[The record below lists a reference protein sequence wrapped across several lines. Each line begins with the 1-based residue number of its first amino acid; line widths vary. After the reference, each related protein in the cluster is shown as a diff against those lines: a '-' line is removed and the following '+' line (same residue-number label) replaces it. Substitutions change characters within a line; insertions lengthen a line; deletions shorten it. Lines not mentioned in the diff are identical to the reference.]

1 MASDL
6 KQSSAHLQ
14 FADAGSLIVVDG
26 SLASLDQLLQALEG
40 QGQVLVLDP
49 STDPIG
55 QILQAAAAQGP
66 LDAIHLLSHGSSGSI
81 RIAGQSYGPQDLASL
96 GSALAPGGDLLLYG
110 CDVAASQSGLDFVQ
124 ELARLTRVD
133 VAASSDRTGAS
144 GNWTLELSVGTIEA
158 QPLAAP
164 EWQGDLA
171 ISITGTKVNEGSPFA
186 PFTVTGLSAGQI
198 AILGVSDKTTAG
210 MVNAGIKVS
219 LDNGATWVDYAGSIT
234 LPSNFTST
242 SKLLVAVS
250 DSPETNGSITIEGIE
265 RYQLVLNLLP
275 TSTSFQVETPNFL
288 LAGESERYTTT
299 QLAGSKSVFGFGG
312 SWAEMDSFTRT
323 LVLGSQTIGKI
334 TFPRPTD
341 YNIYGGANGSKFV
354 TASDEAPVTISLSVP
369 QNYFGF
375 WWSAGDDENILE
387 FYKGDQLIETF
398 KAELM
403 NEKFP
408 EAQFGNPYAKDED
421 GLKSST
427 LLPQDQQA
435 NQGEKYAFL
444 NFFMKAGQTFDKV
457 VMRGSNFEFDN
468 LTFLKTASTGT
479 VGEGTII
486 DDGSG
491 VYLKLD
497 ASGNPIV
504 DANGSFVNDPTAFVD
519 NDYDNTPSLNDCA
532 YVAPINLLANDV
544 ASTSSATLDPA
555 SIKLY
560 SSLTSSGTGEGGSS
574 LTTAMGEFKLTP
586 SGLLF
591 FNPNASFNG
600 ATDKIS
606 IYYTVKDS
614 AGSESV
620 RTAIS
625 LDAAAVTAPMASNG
639 GAVIPWRQTDANASE
654 LFNYDADGNK
664 VTATRTATGTGV
676 ATATSLTV
684 NLQTNSDNDVGG
696 DKVMAPVQAKLKIDT
711 TPVTTSSGNNL
722 AMGLQIPDSLNY
734 GDFVDLAGVTNSVTA
749 ADLRSNPYDD
759 GKSTIKTWVGN
770 LGADASQTD
779 PTKDYYTSQQVD
791 IQQHWTDFDPMV
803 NSWVKFQTGSLTPLL
818 NKATATAWQIG
829 TITLSFQNPNGGGL
843 GVDNPLIHLAN
854 LGGGDFGNSA
864 GTRFGN
870 VGAQLQLASAI
881 DSSGNAITGTTL
893 SKLSGDAN
901 MTVTGNTIG
910 HPKGATSNGT
920 VKINGTGVASITFN
934 VLMKGYSET
943 DGKTVDDTTYPGN
956 FNGYNNP
963 DLFYLS
969 TSAFIGPDSL
979 GPTTTGAGADALKA
993 TKVCGVNNVVVNEG
1007 SPYAIFEVGGFEGS
1021 LINGLSLSSGTGS
1034 YGVDTGTALEY
1045 YDPSA
1050 NNGQGQWIPYAGGAI
1065 TIPENGD
1072 GSEYMPTKLLV
1083 RVAITNDAPADN
1095 GEQLTLSV
1103 TYPSKTDTGTLT
1115 IKDDGTGSV
1124 FSADNTSGSPEPVDT
1139 RFPHTALNDD
1149 VPDSTPLTINNL
1161 VVNEG
1166 SPYAIFTV
1174 TGKEGQTLSLGSLTS
1189 GTGSSGVD
1197 TGVAGDTSTTPLEY
1211 WNGKDWVTNNPGQ
1224 AIRLG
1229 LGSDNL
1235 LDPATSASLL
1245 VRVAVKPDLLNEI
1258 SEQLSLTATNTGGV
1272 ASTGTLDIVDRSNGS
1287 LFGPSN
1293 TTGTPDPVG
1302 SPGVP
1307 EWLDD
1312 DTPDSRPVAIN
1323 SVTVNEA
1330 SPFAVFT
1337 VTAAAGQRVVLGQ
1350 PSSGSAAVGT
1360 DTGTGLEYY
1369 NPATSQWTAYIPGS
1383 QVETPTSG
1391 SFLVRVTLVQDA
1403 PFEAPETF
1411 TITASNVNGDAAT
1424 GTGTIVDDGSGT
1436 LFATRADKPG
1446 TTAINEAVTGV
1457 NPDGTPVLDTS
1468 TVKDDDRPI
1477 AVNNVAVNEASPYI
1491 VFTVSGG
1498 AGQAVKLS
1506 TANITATL
1514 GSDTSPAMQVYNG
1527 SAWVDY
1533 IRGSEVP
1540 IGANGQLLV
1549 RLAVTPDAQSEGTE
1563 KFNLIATTLSNK
1575 TAKGVGSI
1583 SDDGTGSLFAATN
1596 TTGTPDPLGSPALPN
1611 TLTALDQDGAPP
1623 QTCWDLG
1630 TTEVTQG
1637 LNLAFNEYVDPS
1649 SIDLDPAAAG
1659 QQFSRDIFDST
1670 NVKLGSYVAR
1680 ADGTITFEAAPAFRG
1695 TGVGPIDITLSV
1707 KAYKLDSN
1715 NQILLDESGDPV
1727 PDDTVALRIEQHK
1740 VGLGASSNSYVPT
1753 GATYTGPGYVL
1764 HGGYQQGTAWAKE
1777 AMYLTRAM
1785 IDSWIDP
1792 SDQTDPKF
1800 GINRNVLLE
1809 APAPIKF
1816 YDPVSGVDRSAA
1828 TLQKIKD
1835 AFLPAYQA
1843 IEPSLD
1849 SVAWVEGS
1857 YNGKPFWDLIWYDS
1871 KNPLKPLTN
1880 WTSTT
1885 DAAASV
1891 GRGFWLVSQ
1900 PESTLSEPK
1909 TSGAWSRGDFWGNS
1923 LSTLTN
1929 VSVLRDVHTFGVA
1942 LTEVCG
1948 VNNVTVNEGS
1958 PYAIFEVGGFEGG
1971 TISALTLASG
1981 TGTLGVDTGSGLE
1994 YFDGRDWVAYSGQ
2007 PVTIPSD
2014 GDNDPYEPTK
2024 LLVRVAISNDDP
2036 LETVNGVGET
2046 LTLKANY
2053 GFGAE
2058 KTGTLTILDNGSG
2071 PVFGEANTTGT
2082 PDNPATSSDPSVPD
2096 FLDDDFRPTAPETC
2110 WSVTSVNIADKIKLG
2125 NFEAIDFS
2133 SVDLDIFTDGR
2144 QTSLTVQL
2152 NGADVGTYSVNS
2164 QGQVVF
2170 SGTSAFRGQAPE
2182 VFYSVDV
2189 VNKNTGGFIR
2199 KELAG
2204 FQVGADDV
2212 KTLYETKQINAVLFD
2227 YNFFS
2232 PGKDSY
2238 LVGAADNKGKQYPST
2253 IGKTFKV
2260 WDHSSG
2266 STITAEL
2273 ASEIAA
2279 LYLPIAQS
2287 VYPSVD
2293 KLVVATEEIMSGNYT
2308 VLMYG
2313 YNSTNLL
2320 DSKINVAN
2328 APEFDLW
2335 WWDSDVPPGMGDI
2348 TNSSYVRE
2356 NFNIPSVYAANV
2368 PIQGLPVTEVCGVSS
2383 VVVNEGS
2390 PWAIFQV
2397 GGFETGTISSLAFT
2411 GATGTVGVDTG
2422 AQVQYYDPN
2431 FDNGVNQPKGKW
2443 IDYNGGPI
2451 TVPDDGDRTYIEP
2464 TKLLVRVAINQDA
2477 PYEVKE
2483 ELKLTATYAFGP
2495 VKTGTLTILDDGT
2508 GSVFGTANTSG
2519 TPDGIG
2525 TSTDPSLP
2533 TRLDDDRPLA
2543 VSNDWVYE
2551 SAGFASFTVSGAPG
2565 QPVTLGLAAGTATD
2579 GSDYTNAMQVW
2590 NGSAWVAY
2598 APGAV
2603 LGSDGVLKVRV
2614 AVNTDASTETPET
2627 FILSASNT
2635 SGLVAVGTATI
2646 LDGTNPV
2653 PYGPSTDN
2661 VSQCWLPVTI
2671 NVLANDVDANG
2682 QLVASS
2688 VLLSDTPNGVGSTQL
2703 NTAYGIYVVN
2713 ADGTVTFTPVA
2724 KLPNGDFFNG
2734 VTSAIY
2740 YTVMNSA
2747 GVRSESSA
2755 IHIGDGIL
2763 SDPVPVQGGT
2773 KSNLV
2778 QNGMWSI
2785 ADVTTENRIPAA
2797 AGGTNLIINGDFSET
2812 GGKVSGLNS
2821 KSFAKV
2827 YSLISGTS
2835 SSKSYA
2841 YAALP
2846 GWSAKGGGLDTYAAW
2861 GNTSGVGSINPAWAG
2876 ALEPTG
2882 ANTNQVYFGNNNM
2895 WYYTGLAPA
2904 FNADG
2909 VGLADSANPVKFASL
2924 LPTYGNNATPVTIS
2938 QTVTGLTNGERYRL
2952 QFWVTS
2958 ESGYLGG
2965 KYPAPS
2971 VAAVDIGGYERTF
2984 FEVSTNQL
2992 NSSKLGTRYTIDFIA
3007 KSASTDISFMS
3018 WGHVAIAAAPK
3029 TYNVGAT
3036 ELILDDVILTLMPPQ
3051 NQVSQF
3057 GTDGVPI
3064 MVKTCGIND
3073 VIVNEASPWAV
3084 FTVNGAE
3091 GQKLKLD
3098 LLDGTGVEAV
3108 DTNALQYLD
3117 PADNTWKPYTP
3128 GLELTLPDDND
3139 GTTEKAQI
3147 LVRVGIVNDAP
3158 FEQSEQLKLQASF
3171 DNGLVET
3178 GTLTILD
3185 NGTGNVFLDG
3195 NKTATPSAA
3204 TDTGYPS
3211 ALNDD
3216 RGSGPQVNSIV
3227 VNEASPYAIFTLKGV
3242 AGAGVNLVLG
3252 TGGTSTTAEL
3262 SGPEADIGQTLEFW
3276 NASTNSWVAYNAAAP
3291 NATFGS
3297 NGQLLVRVAVVND
3310 EPLEVSEDFTLTAT
3324 YNNKGTTTGITVG
3337 AASTGQGVIKDDG
3350 TGTIFAAAPADPLS
3364 GAAPVPG
3371 VDAFGNPQ
3379 IDTATPPDFD
3389 GITVNNLVVNEGSR
3403 YAVFTV
3409 GSPIAGAKLTLALGD
3424 GQATVTAADY
3434 TPSLEV
3440 WNPTGNSGAGA
3451 WVPYTAGDVLA
3462 VASPETPFLVRVA
3475 LGNQLAYEGAEP
3487 FKLTAALSE
3496 PINGYPAGAA
3506 KTGTATI
3513 LDDGRGTIF
3522 TGAVTPATGTSP
3534 ATPIA
3539 PAITTTPVADPAI
3552 QTIADD
3558 DRPLSVNDVTVNEGS
3573 PFAVFSVGAVESQYV
3588 KLELGATT
3596 NASGNATLGTDND
3609 TALEYWDGDSWE
3621 PYTPG
3626 SFIKVPADGDATS
3639 DEPAKLLVRV
3649 PISQD
3654 QSFENAETFTL
3665 KATNTGGSTATG
3677 LGTIKDDGTGDYFA
3691 ARADDPSTPANEAVS
3706 GVGTDGLPVANT
3718 TALKDDDRPLTVNN
3732 VTVNEASPTIVFTVT
3747 GKEGQLFTLGTAS
3760 GTAVLGQDTGT
3771 QLQVLT
3777 EICGLQPLT
3786 LNVLANDVA
3795 ATGKTLDPA
3804 SVRLFSAASGGT
3816 GSTSLTINGQGSYA
3830 VNTDGTITFTPA
3842 AGLLEGT
3849 PLTKV
3854 FYSVRDSGG
3863 LESIRSTI
3871 DLNAGATSTDAL
3883 TPPRGTSGRYVRVE
3897 QSGQYLAL
3905 AEVQVFSGTTNLAQ
3919 GKTATQSSTGFGGVA
3934 SRAVDGNTS
3943 GNFNNNTVTHTA
3955 TTGNEWWEVDL
3966 GSLQAIDQI
3975 AVWNRDSTMGRLT
3988 GSTVK
3993 ILDDQRQVVG
4003 SFVLTGAASQT
4014 QAFAA
4019 PPLAGADGQP
4029 LDEKCSY
4036 QWVDYTPGTYLT
4048 LPVDDDTT
4056 SGETASMLVRLAVKQ
4071 DPNFEVS
4078 ESFTLKATNT
4088 GGTAATG
4095 IGTILDDGT
4104 GPIFASPTDDPNTPA
4119 NEAANPDGSPV
4130 LDTTT
4135 PKDDD
4140 RPLTVTG
4147 STVKEPAT
4155 GGTGYLTF
4163 NVSGIEGQPVQLALQ
4178 SGTATLGDDT
4188 GSGSGTEP
4196 LEVWDPGA
4204 NNNQGAWVAYDPA
4217 NPPVIPQVG
4226 ASANGETGSLSVRI
4240 AVKGDAIAE
4249 PVESLTLVAT
4259 NASGS
4264 QASAPGYILDS
4275 SSPTAAPVIP
4285 DAKPIAV
4292 IGQTV
4297 NEASP
4302 YLVYTVRGR
4311 QGEGITLDLS
4321 TTGTGGGHVD
4331 PELDI
4336 SENCYLQPTTHSV
4349 LGNDVAA
4356 SGNLVASSV
4365 KLFSAASGG
4374 SGSNSLTING
4384 EGTYTVDNAG
4394 VVTFTPVA
4402 DLLSTTTLTPI
4413 YYSVLDSGNRESN
4426 RSQINFNA
4434 SATSAP
4440 TATTTAATTGR
4451 YVRVSLA
4458 GTGKILSLAEVQ
4470 VLSNS
4475 TNVALNKTATQ
4486 SSSFTQGAGEP
4497 SKAVDGNT
4505 SGLWANG
4512 SISHTQGGGGE
4523 TDPWWQVD
4531 LGQNYAIDSI
4541 KIYNRIDSAS
4551 LAERLDGATVTI
4563 LDANNQVVSTYSIGT
4578 APTTSTPHT
4587 KDFPALPATANDG
4600 ITPLETCRSLEY
4612 FNGSTWV
4619 EYVPGATITIPGADT
4634 GTPGDLLVRARVVND
4649 GTFEGPETLNLVATS
4664 TAGFRASGTGTIVD
4678 DGTGALFSGSN
4689 NTATPDA
4696 PGTNNLPSALNDDR
4710 GAVPGVNS
4718 VTVNEGSPFTVFT
4731 VTGVAG
4737 AGLTLSLSD
4746 GTAEPEDH
4754 GTTLEF
4760 FDLATAKWVA
4770 YNPANPN
4777 AQIQGDGRL
4786 LVRVALANDAPFEG
4800 PETFN
4805 LTAAYNGTGS
4815 PSTPVTTGASSTGT
4829 ATIVDDG
4836 TGVSFLT
4843 RKDDPLTPA
4852 DESNLGVMDGNN
4864 PQVDNLTPK
4873 DDDRGVTVADVT
4885 VNEGSPFIVFKL
4897 ESFVGQKLQVSVGSD
4912 TATLGNITAS
4922 GSTADASDSL
4932 EYFNG
4937 TAWVTY
4943 TPGSFIDV
4951 VPSGNAV
4958 SGDPATVLV
4967 RLAVKQ
4973 DQPYEM
4979 AESFTLKASTATGK
4993 SDSAIGTIVDNG
5005 TGDLF
5010 SAANTSGTPE
5020 NPGVNSLPA
5029 SRDDDRPFNPAFINN
5044 LTINEGSEW
5053 AVFTITG
5060 VPTAQVTLALPDGTA
5075 TGDATKD
5082 VDYQSAAGA
5091 LQVFIGGQWVDYN
5104 PNASYPSS
5112 FGTANNGNPGN
5123 AVLDANGQLLV
5134 RVKLNNQVPLEGA
5147 ESFSLSL
5154 KYTGTFDTSQ
5164 TTLLPDPNN
5173 TFTGNAVIVDD
5184 GSGAIFAAGLDDPNT
5199 PGIENTGVGSD
5210 GKPVLVDPAT
5220 APVVDP
5226 STSNAPRLADDDRPL
5241 TVNNVTVNEASPF
5254 IVLEV
5259 SGAAGQY
5266 IKLETASGTA
5276 TLGNITAQGNSDD
5289 VSSNLEYF
5297 DGTAWVAYTP
5307 GSYVRIPLAAGQ
5319 SEDAPQN
5326 LLVRLAINNDAPFEN
5341 SESFNLI
5348 ATNTGGGSATG
5359 TGTIVDNGTGDVF
5372 PAGDS
5377 DVQRLPSSNLLT
5389 IAPTSN
5395 PSGLNDDRGIT
5406 INNLVVNEASPF
5418 AVFTVRATEGQPLL
5432 LELGSGS
5439 ATVGTDTGLPLEVYD
5454 PVAKAWVA
5462 YDSANPPVVPSDGVA
5477 GVAADAPL
5485 LVRVAISADQ
5495 LLDTGETFTLKA
5507 SYTGGG
5513 ATASGTGTIVDDG
5526 SGTIFAAR
5534 ADDPAN
5540 PGDAAVIGV
5549 NSDGTPAT
5557 LTPATSAVANPND
5570 PTNPALL
5577 ADDDRPL
5584 TVSDLMVNEGSPF
5597 AVFSVGAKGGQYVQ
5611 LTLSPGTASAGDDYA
5626 NALEYWDPAANS
5638 GVGAWSAYIPGTF
5651 VKTPGEAIEPATL
5664 LVRVAIKVDQFND
5677 NFETFNLTATN
5688 TGGSSA
5694 TGSGTILDDGNGTI
5708 FATNTV
5714 QPGVNPSG
5722 NVPLTLEPT
5731 GTSIADPAD
5740 PITPALLADDD
5751 RPLEVN
5757 DLTVNEGSPFAVFSV
5772 TGKEGQYVQLEL
5784 IGGTATPDSDEVSG
5798 DYSPALEVWD
5808 GTGWIGYN
5816 PGTFVKIPAD
5826 PDTIAGEPAVLL
5838 VRVAITAD
5846 TPLDGGETFGLKA
5859 SNTAGGSDSGTATIV
5874 DDGTG
5879 TLFASRNDDP
5889 ATPDVDENRRGVIPP
5904 SEDALA
5910 APSEFTPATAVVANP
5925 SDPINPAVLADDD
5938 RPLAVNSLTVN
5949 EASPFAVFTVTG
5961 KEGQYAQ
5968 LSLAAGSATA
5978 GSDYGTSLEFWDPMA
5993 NNGQGAWTAYTPGSF
6008 VRIPS
6013 DGDATSNEA
6022 ATLLVRLP
6030 IKADTPLDGGETFN
6044 LTATNTGGTS
6054 ATGTGTIV
6062 DDGTGTLF
6070 ATRADDP
6077 ATSANEAV
6085 PGVIAANANSP
6096 AAPATTAATTTPV
6109 ANPAT
6114 QPLADD
6120 DRPLT
6125 VNNVTV
6131 NEGSPYAVFSV
6142 TGKEGQYTGLS
6153 LTAGTATSDADYGN
6167 SLEIWNGSAWVD
6179 YTPGTY
6185 VAIPSDGDGTS
6196 AETAV
6201 LLVRVPIKADTP
6213 LDGGETFNLIAANTG
6228 GSTASGTGTI
6238 VDDGS
6243 GTLFATRADDPTTP
6257 ANEAVAGVIPATAE
6271 TLGAPATIT
6280 PASTPVA
6287 VPASQAIADDD
6298 RPLAVNN
6305 LTVNEGSPFAVFT
6318 VSGKEGQY
6326 AQLSLAP
6333 GSATADADYANSLE
6347 FWNGS
6352 EWVAYTPGQLV
6363 RIPSNGDATPNDA
6376 ATLLVR
6382 IAIKQDT
6389 LNDYGE
6395 TFTLTATNSGGSS
6408 AIGTATIIDD
6418 GTGSLYGLSNNSG
6431 TPDAPGSNGAPAV
6444 RDDDRPYNPAFVDK
6458 LLINEGSPWAVFTIK
6473 GLPTAQVTL
6482 ALPANSAEGAATL
6495 GFDYQD
6501 GLQPGELQVYVGGQ
6515 WVDYNPN
6522 APFPSVLGTPVN
6534 PALTSNAVLDANGQ
6548 LLVRVKLEN
6557 QPALEGPEPFTLQVK
6572 QTGNLDSAT
6581 SATLTTQ
6588 PDPTSVFSGTAILV
6602 DNGSGA
6608 LFGTTNNTGVPD
6620 APRDPANPNADPSL
6634 PVLRDDDRPPLVN
6647 NVTVNEGSPFI
6658 VFTVQAYEGQKLHLS
6673 NASDTATA
6681 GLDYSEAMEYW
6692 SPTANSGQGAWLPY
6706 TASTVIDVP
6715 VVGSSNDGEL
6725 QNVLV
6730 RLAIRQD
6737 SPYEMAESFTL
6748 KATTLTGQSATGTG
6762 TIVDNGKGTLFAASP
6777 SDPGVITDPQGRPVA
6792 VIDTVT
6798 FKDDDRPYN
6807 PAIINHLRM
6816 NEGSPW
6822 AVFTITGVPTA
6833 QITLTLPGP
6842 DGATAPPDSN
6852 NQATTTNAV
6861 TISTDQSGD
6870 SQLAAGISTGNT
6882 LTLGQR
6888 LSATVASVWAEI
6900 ANSASQ
6906 ASFRTLLKDVFG
6918 AAAIDA
6924 NQFETDA
6931 AALSQR
6937 LSQGDQLG
6945 LRFELETASEMES
6958 TQAAFAAIGD
6968 NGPSTIYV
6976 NGIWYDTAS
6985 ANQARLRLLE
6995 ELGHSFDLQLN
7006 GKVDTQGDEGE
7017 RFAALFSGASLSA
7030 AEQARIAAENDQMT
7044 LTIDGNPVAVEAAV
7058 NNATPGKNAQS
7069 GDYAD
7074 GSTIGDIQL
7083 YIGGQWVNYDV
7094 TAPYPAAEIG
7104 KGDPTLS
7111 TTSNAVLDA
7120 NGELLARVKLF
7131 NQSPPEGEELLPLSL
7146 RYTGS
7151 VASQVEPTLER
7162 LPATG
7167 AEHQFTGTAILV
7179 DDGTGSLFS
7188 AQNTTGIPD
7197 APGTLADLPRALD
7210 NDYLG
7215 TINNIKVDEAS
7226 PFAVFTITGQVGQ
7239 LITLSLAAGTAT
7251 LESDFVDSLELFDPT
7266 FNGGQGAWVPY
7277 TKGSFVAMPTDG
7289 VNPDTIESLLFVRI
7303 PVKADKPLD
7312 GGEIFTL
7319 TIANSGG
7326 SSATGTATI
7335 VDDGTGAGTIFA
7347 TRVDDPST
7355 PANEAVLGVTSAT
7368 ATTPLALVTLPPAT
7382 AFVADPA
7389 TQAIADDDRPLSVN
7403 DVVVNER
7410 SPYLQWSVGG
7420 KQGQYVQLTLGTTGT
7435 GSGFAIPGTDT
7446 GTTLQVFNGDQW
7458 VDYTPG
7464 TVVKVPGTD
7473 TSASGQLLVRVVVNN
7488 DDLFENRET
7497 LSLTATNTGGSSAAG
7512 LGTIVDDGTGTLFG
7526 SANTS
7531 GTPDVLGTSTDP
7543 SLPTALDDD
7552 RIITINNLELNENSP
7567 FAVFTVSGTA
7577 SQPISLALSNGT
7589 ALVGSDY
7596 GPSLETF
7603 DSLTGQWL
7611 PYTAQSNV
7619 NLDAAGRLLVRT
7631 TIKNDGVFENR
7642 ETFFLT
7648 GQNSGGISARGTAT
7662 IFDDGKGSLMNPD
7675 GSLNTKIY
7683 VDDDRP
7689 MPASISVPAMQQAL
7703 CIEDLFASY
7712 GMPNI
7717 LSRLTG
7723 GEISRDR
7730 IMHNLASIP

>member
-586 SGLLF
+586 SGLMF

-711 TPVTTSSGNNL
+711 TPVTASSGNNL

-1124 FSADNTSGSPEPVDT
+1124 FGADNTSGSPDPIDT

-1189 GTGSSGVD
+1189 GTGSSGLD

-1211 WNGKDWVTNNPGQ
+1211 WNGKDWVTYTPGQ

-1337 VTAAAGQRVVLGQ
+1337 VSAAAGQRVVLGQ

-1391 SFLVRVTLVQDA
+1391 SFLVRVALVQDA
-1403 PFEAPETF
+1403 PFEGPETF

-1424 GTGTIVDDGSGT
+1424 GTGTIVDDGTGT

-1457 NPDGTPVLDTS
+1457 NSDGTPLLDTS

-1715 NQILLDESGDPV
+1715 KQILLDESGDPV
-1727 PDDTVALRIEQHK
+1727 PDNTVAPRIEQHK

-1753 GATYTGPGYVL
+1753 GATYTGPGHVL
-1764 HGGYQQGTAWAKE
+1764 HGGYQQGTAWSRE
-1777 AMYLTRAM
+1777 AMYLTRAL

-1792 SDQTDPKF
+1792 SDQADPKF
-1800 GINRNVLLE
+1800 GVNRNVLLE

-1981 TGTLGVDTGSGLE
+1981 TGTLGVDTASGLE
-1994 YFDGRDWVAYSGQ
+1994 YFNGSAWVAYSGQ

-2024 LLVRVAISNDDP
+2024 LLVRVPISNDDP

-2110 WSVTSVNIADKIKLG
+2110 WSVTSVNIADKFKLG

-2279 LYLPIAQS
+2279 LYLPIVQS

-2293 KLVVATEEIMSGNYT
+2293 KLVVATEEIMSGDFT
-2308 VLMYG
+2308 ILMYG

-2320 DSKINVAN
+2320 DSKINRN
-2328 APEFDLW
+2328 APEFELW
-2335 WWDSDVPPGMGDI
+2335 WWDSNVPPGMGDI
-2348 TNSSYVRE
+2348 TNSSYVSE

-2431 FDNGVNQPKGKW
+2431 FDNGANQPKGKW

-2508 GSVFGTANTSG
+2508 GSVFGTANTTG
-2519 TPDGIG
+2519 KPDGIG

-2543 VSNDWVYE
+2543 VSSDWVYE
-2551 SAGFASFTVSGAPG
+2551 SAGFASFTVTGAPG

-2590 NGSAWVAY
+2590 NGSAWVDY

-2603 LGSDGVLKVRV
+2603 LGSDGALKVRV

-2627 FILSASNT
+2627 FTLSASNT

-2909 VGLADSANPVKFASL
+2909 VGLADSANPVKFASVP
-2924 LPTYGNNATPVTIS
+2924 PTYGNNATPVTIS

-3018 WGHVAIAAAPK
+3018 WGHVPIAAAPK
-3029 TYNVGAT
+3029 TYGMDAGAT

-3051 NQVSQF
+3051 KQVSQF

-3098 LLDGTGVEAV
+3098 LLDGSGVEAV

-3117 PADNTWKPYTP
+3117 PTDNTWKPYTP
-3128 GLELTLPDDND
+3128 GLELTLPNDND

-3227 VNEASPYAIFTLKGV
+3227 VNEASPYAVFTLQGV
-3242 AGAGVNLVLG
+3242 AGAGVNLALG
-3252 TGGTSTTAEL
+3252 AGGTSTTAEL
-3262 SGPEADIGQTLEFW
+3262 SGAEADIGQTLEFW
-3276 NASTNSWVAYNAAAP
+3276 NAATNAWVAYNAAAP
-3291 NATFGS
+3291 NAIFGS
-3297 NGQLLVRVAVVND
+3297 NGQLLVRVAVKQD

-3350 TGTIFAAAPADPLS
+3350 TGTIFAAAPADPLVP
-3364 GAAPVPG
+3364 GAQPVAG
-3371 VDAFGNPQ
+3371 VDANGNPQ
-3379 IDTATPPDFD
+3379 IDTLTPKDFD
-3389 GITVNNLVVNEGSR
+3389 GISINNLELNEGSPF
-3403 YAVFTV
+3403 AVFTV
-3409 GSPIAGAKLTLALGD
+3409 GSPIAGAKVTLALAD
-3424 GQATVTAADY
+3424 GKGPVQATVAGDDY
-3434 TPSLEV
+3434 ANALEV
-3440 WNPTGNSGAGA
+3440 WNPTANNGAGA
-3451 WVPYTAGDVLA
+3451 WNPYTPGQELEMP
-3462 VASPETPFLVRVA
+3462 ASGPLLVRTPVKNQVA
-3475 LGNQLAYEGAEP
+3475 FEGPEP
-3487 FKLTAALSE
+3487 FTLTATLA
-3496 PINGYPAGAA
+3496 NNVGGYLAGGS
-3506 KTGTATI
+3506 KTGTCTI
-3513 LDDGRGTIF
+3513 LDNGSGTIF
-3522 TGAVTPATGTSP
+3522 ATRADDP
-3534 ATPIA
+3534 ATPGNEA
-3539 PAITTTPVADPAI
+3539 VPGVDSSGLPLLDTTTVK
-3552 QTIADD
+3552 DD
-3558 DRPLSVNDVTVNEGS
+3558 DDVPLVNDVKVNEGS
-3573 PFAVFSVGAVESQYV
+3573 PFAVFTVTATAGKGLNLSLDTSGSGTGHAV
-3588 KLELGATT
+3588 
-3596 NASGNATLGTDND
+3596 LGTD
-3609 TALEYWDGDSWE
+3609 TASGTGSEPLEYWNGTAWV
-3621 PYTPG
+3621 PYTGTINVTGAMNTDDSHCSTGEASPNFEKSRLIVSSYHSSFFKANEGNFFIAG
-3626 SFIKVPADGDATS
+3626 SSAAADGTTSVLTPQLVSAANGYAYTGEIIDVAASGFIPQHAVATTEGLWVWGGDVDLSDNMINLGMANDPAFKKIVLPTTLNPADINFISGSEAGGLALVMKDGTVWTTLSSAAKGASFFGNGSSTITTGFKQVMTAAGVPLTGITDLEFTCAGITAYNASSKTFYTWGPSVFVGDGSAAKSLKYATPMVS
-3639 DEPAKLLVRV
+3639 PLPAGTSCIQLQATGSSAGGLGMTYFALANNGQIYVLGKNNEGQAGQGDFTNLSKWSTIKTPDGAGTLKDVAFISMHNATMDEQAASAVLTDGSLLSWGKNNGWRIGIDTDANLVTGEEQITLPTAPAWASSTGVQRVLMIENGGHFSSILPVGSGGLISAVGHNPGGAFGDGSTANRQVYETGTFIGVGASLDNGKCQPENGEPVALLVRV
-3649 PISQD
+3649 AIKQD
-3654 QSFENAETFTL
+3654 TNFEQSETYKLNA
-3665 KATNTGGSTATG
+3665 NYNGGPVASGT
-3677 LGTIKDDGTGDYFA
+3677 GTILDDGTGAVFG
-3691 ARADDPSTPANEAVS
+3691 PGNSTGTPDAPGSNGIPANFI
-3706 GVGTDGLPVANT
+3706 P
-3718 TALKDDDRPLTVNN
+3718 DDDRPLTVNN

-3905 AEVQVFSGTTNLAQ
+3905 AEVQVFSGSTNLAQ

-4029 LDEKCSY
+4029 LDEKCAY

-4048 LPVDDDTT
+4048 LPDDDDTT

-4104 GPIFASPTDDPNTPA
+4104 GQIFASPTDDPNTPA

-4163 NVSGIEGQPVQLALQ
+4163 NVSGIEGQPFQLALQ

-4188 GSGSGTEP
+4188 DSGSGTEP
-4196 LEVWDPGA
+4196 LEVWDPSA

-4226 ASANGETGSLSVRI
+4226 ASANGETGNLSVRI

-4249 PVESLTLVAT
+4249 PVESLTLVAS

-4264 QASAPGYILDS
+4264 QASAQGYILDNS
-4275 SSPTAAPVIP
+4275 SLVAAPVIP
-4285 DAKPIAV
+4285 ATATPISV
-4292 IGQTV
+4292 TGQLV

-4302 YLVYTVRGR
+4302 YLVYTVKGR
-4311 QGEGITLDLS
+4311 QGEGLTLDLA

-4331 PELDI
+4331 PDADL
-4336 SENCYLQPTTHSV
+4336 SCHLPVTTVSV
-4349 LGNDVAA
+4349 LSNDVASTGSA
-4356 SGNLVASSV
+4356 IDPSTVL
-4365 KLFSAASGG
+4365 LFPDATGG
-4374 SGSNSLTING
+4374 SPGVTELLVPG
-4384 EGTYTVDNAG
+4384 EGTYKANSDGTIS
-4394 VVTFTPVA
+4394 FTPIDGLQEGINLSPVYYTVKSVVGGYGRA
-4402 DLLSTTTLTPI
+4402 ESEYAKIDLNP
-4413 YYSVLDSGNRESN
+4413 G
-4426 RSQINFNA
+4426 
-4434 SATSAP
+4434 
-4440 TATTTAATTGR
+4440 AA
-4451 YVRVSLA
+4451 
-4458 GTGKILSLAEVQ
+4458 
-4470 VLSNS
+4470 
-4475 TNVALNKTATQ
+4475 
-4486 SSSFTQGAGEP
+4486 SSSSGTPQT
-4497 SKAVDGNT
+4497 KA
-4505 SGLWANG
+4505 
-4512 SISHTQGGGGE
+4512 
-4523 TDPWWQVD
+4523 WWEVD
-4531 LGQNYAIDSI
+4531 LAANVAIDSI
-4541 KIYNRIDSAS
+4541 KIFNRTDTGQT
-4551 LAERLDGATVTI
+4551 RLNGATVTI
-4563 LDANNQVVSTYSIGT
+4563 LDANKQVVNTYT
-4578 APTTSTPHT
+4578 LSTPALTNETLTTTGATGRYVKVELANNGYLNLAEVQVFSGSTNVALGKTARQSSTGWGGVASRAVDGNTSGNFFATPNPSVTHT
-4587 KDFPALPATANDG
+4587 DSVLPPVTAGDG
-4600 ITPLETCRSLEY
+4600 TTNGAGARLACQELEY
-4612 FNGSTWV
+4612 FNGTNWV
-4619 EYVPGATITIPGADT
+4619 YYVPGSTVTIPGSAN
-4634 GTPGDLLVRARVVND
+4634 GTPGDLLVRTRVVYNAPY
-4649 GTFEGPETLNLVATS
+4649 EGPETLNLVATS
-4664 TAGFRASGTGTIVD
+4664 AAGFRASGTGTIVD
-4678 DGTGALFSGSN
+4678 DGTGVL
-4689 NTATPDA
+4689 NTDAVTNGQPVLDTTTPHK
-4696 PGTNNLPSALNDDR
+4696 DDR
-4710 GAVPGVNS
+4710 SPGIPLIDN
-4718 VTVNEGSPFTVFT
+4718 VTVNEGSPFTVFSI
-4731 VTGVAG
+4731 TGVPG
-4737 AGLTLSLSD
+4737 AGLSLAISD
-4746 GTAEPEDH
+4746 GTAQSTDH
-4754 GTTLEF
+4754 GNDLEF
-4760 FDLATAKWVA
+4760 FDLATAQWVA
-4770 YNPANPN
+4770 YTPSSPN
-4777 AQIQGDGRL
+4777 AIVQTDGYL
-4786 LVRVALANDAPFEG
+4786 LVRVAIANDAPYEG
-4800 PETFN
+4800 SETFN
-4805 LTAAYNGTGS
+4805 LSATYNSNGT
-4815 PSTPVTTGASSTGT
+4815 TTTGLNTSSAATGT

-4836 TGVSFLT
+4836 TGVTFLT

-4852 DESNLGVMDGNN
+4852 DESNLGVMDGNK
-4864 PQVDNLTPK
+4864 PQLDDVTPK
-4873 DDDRGVTVADVT
+4873 DDDRGVSVADVT

-4897 ESFVGQKLQVSVGSD
+4897 DSFVGQKLTVSVGSD
-4912 TATLGNITAS
+4912 TAILGDIT
-4922 GSTADASDSL
+4922 STGVDASSSL
-4932 EYFNG
+4932 QYFDG
-4937 TAWVTY
+4937 ISWVNY
-4943 TPGSFIDV
+4943 TPGSSIDV
-4951 VPSGNAV
+4951 NPSGI
-4958 SGDPATVLV
+4958 SPLPGDPATVLV

-4973 DQPYEM
+4973 DAPYEM
-4979 AESFTLKASTATGK
+4979 SESFTLKASTATGK

-5005 TGDLF
+5005 TGNLF
-5010 SAANTSGTPE
+5010 SAVNTSGTPDA
-5020 NPGVNSLPA
+5020 PGTNSLPA
-5029 SRDDDRPFNPAFINN
+5029 SLDDDRPYNPAFINN
-5044 LTINEGSEW
+5044 LTVNEGSPW

-5060 VPTAQVTLALPDGTA
+5060 VPTAQVTLTLPNNNSPLLVGEA
-5075 TGDATKD
+5075 EKG
-5082 VDYQSAAGA
+5082 VDYANGLQPGD
-5091 LQVFIGGQWVDYN
+5091 LQVYIDGQWVDYN
-5104 PNASYPSS
+5104 PNAPYPSAL
-5112 FGTANNGNPGN
+5112 GTANNGNSGN
-5123 AVLDANGQLLV
+5123 AVLDASGQLLV
-5134 RVKLNNQVPLEGA
+5134 RVKLNNQIPLEGA

-5220 APVVDP
+5220 DPVVDP
-5226 STSNAPRLADDDRPL
+5226 SAANAPRLADDDRPL
-5241 TVNNVTVNEASPF
+5241 AVNNVSVNEASPF
-5254 IVLEV
+5254 IVLAV
-5259 SGAAGQY
+5259 TGAAGQY

-5326 LLVRLAINNDAPFEN
+5326 LLVRLVINNDAPFEN

-5359 TGTIVDNGTGDVF
+5359 TGTIVDNGTGDLF

-5462 YDSANPPVVPSDGVA
+5462 YDSANPPVVPSDGFA

-5495 LLDTGETFTLKA
+5495 LLDMGETFTLKA

-5513 ATASGTGTIVDDG
+5513 VSATGTATIVDDG
-5526 SGTIFAAR
+5526 SGTIFATR
-5534 ADDPAN
+5534 ADDPFN
-5540 PGDAAVIGV
+5540 PADVPVTGV
-5549 NSDGTPAT
+5549 NPDGTPAT

-5651 VKTPGEAIEPATL
+5651 VKIPGEAIEPATL
-5664 LVRVAIKVDQFND
+5664 LVRVAIKVDQLND

-5879 TLFASRNDDP
+5879 TLF
-5889 ATPDVDENRRGVIPP
+5889 
-5904 SEDALA
+5904 
-5910 APSEFTPATAVVANP
+5910 
-5925 SDPINPAVLADDD
+5925 
-5938 RPLAVNSLTVN
+5938 
-5949 EASPFAVFTVTG
+5949 
-5961 KEGQYAQ
+5961 
-5968 LSLAAGSATA
+5968 
-5978 GSDYGTSLEFWDPMA
+5978 
-5993 NNGQGAWTAYTPGSF
+5993 
-6008 VRIPS
+6008 
-6013 DGDATSNEA
+6013 
-6022 ATLLVRLP
+6022 
-6030 IKADTPLDGGETFN
+6030 
-6044 LTATNTGGTS
+6044 
-6054 ATGTGTIV
+6054 
-6062 DDGTGTLF
+6062 
-6070 ATRADDP
+6070 
-6077 ATSANEAV
+6077 
-6085 PGVIAANANSP
+6085 
-6096 AAPATTAATTTPV
+6096 
-6109 ANPAT
+6109 
-6114 QPLADD
+6114 
-6120 DRPLT
+6120 
-6125 VNNVTV
+6125 
-6131 NEGSPYAVFSV
+6131 
-6142 TGKEGQYTGLS
+6142 
-6153 LTAGTATSDADYGN
+6153 
-6167 SLEIWNGSAWVD
+6167 
-6179 YTPGTY
+6179 
-6185 VAIPSDGDGTS
+6185 
-6196 AETAV
+6196 
-6201 LLVRVPIKADTP
+6201 
-6213 LDGGETFNLIAANTG
+6213 
-6228 GSTASGTGTI
+6228 
-6238 VDDGS
+6238 
-6243 GTLFATRADDPTTP
+6243 
-6257 ANEAVAGVIPATAE
+6257 
-6271 TLGAPATIT
+6271 
-6280 PASTPVA
+6280 
-6287 VPASQAIADDD
+6287 
-6298 RPLAVNN
+6298 
-6305 LTVNEGSPFAVFT
+6305 
-6318 VSGKEGQY
+6318 
-6326 AQLSLAP
+6326 
-6333 GSATADADYANSLE
+6333 
-6347 FWNGS
+6347 
-6352 EWVAYTPGQLV
+6352 
-6363 RIPSNGDATPNDA
+6363 
-6376 ATLLVR
+6376 
-6382 IAIKQDT
+6382 
-6389 LNDYGE
+6389 
-6395 TFTLTATNSGGSS
+6395 
-6408 AIGTATIIDD
+6408 
-6418 GTGSLYGLSNNSG
+6418 
-6431 TPDAPGSNGAPAV
+6431 
-6444 RDDDRPYNPAFVDK
+6444 
-6458 LLINEGSPWAVFTIK
+6458 
-6473 GLPTAQVTL
+6473 
-6482 ALPANSAEGAATL
+6482 
-6495 GFDYQD
+6495 
-6501 GLQPGELQVYVGGQ
+6501 
-6515 WVDYNPN
+6515 
-6522 APFPSVLGTPVN
+6522 
-6534 PALTSNAVLDANGQ
+6534 
-6548 LLVRVKLEN
+6548 
-6557 QPALEGPEPFTLQVK
+6557 
-6572 QTGNLDSAT
+6572 
-6581 SATLTTQ
+6581 
-6588 PDPTSVFSGTAILV
+6588 
-6602 DNGSGA
+6602 
-6608 LFGTTNNTGVPD
+6608 
-6620 APRDPANPNADPSL
+6620 
-6634 PVLRDDDRPPLVN
+6634 
-6647 NVTVNEGSPFI
+6647 
-6658 VFTVQAYEGQKLHLS
+6658 
-6673 NASDTATA
+6673 
-6681 GLDYSEAMEYW
+6681 
-6692 SPTANSGQGAWLPY
+6692 
-6706 TASTVIDVP
+6706 
-6715 VVGSSNDGEL
+6715 
-6725 QNVLV
+6725 
-6730 RLAIRQD
+6730 
-6737 SPYEMAESFTL
+6737 
-6748 KATTLTGQSATGTG
+6748 
-6762 TIVDNGKGTLFAASP
+6762 
-6777 SDPGVITDPQGRPVA
+6777 
-6792 VIDTVT
+6792 
-6798 FKDDDRPYN
+6798 
-6807 PAIINHLRM
+6807 
-6816 NEGSPW
+6816 
-6822 AVFTITGVPTA
+6822 
-6833 QITLTLPGP
+6833 
-6842 DGATAPPDSN
+6842 
-6852 NQATTTNAV
+6852 
-6861 TISTDQSGD
+6861 
-6870 SQLAAGISTGNT
+6870 
-6882 LTLGQR
+6882 
-6888 LSATVASVWAEI
+6888 
-6900 ANSASQ
+6900 
-6906 ASFRTLLKDVFG
+6906 
-6918 AAAIDA
+6918 
-6924 NQFETDA
+6924 
-6931 AALSQR
+6931 
-6937 LSQGDQLG
+6937 
-6945 LRFELETASEMES
+6945 
-6958 TQAAFAAIGD
+6958 
-6968 NGPSTIYV
+6968 
-6976 NGIWYDTAS
+6976 
-6985 ANQARLRLLE
+6985 
-6995 ELGHSFDLQLN
+6995 
-7006 GKVDTQGDEGE
+7006 
-7017 RFAALFSGASLSA
+7017 
-7030 AEQARIAAENDQMT
+7030 
-7044 LTIDGNPVAVEAAV
+7044 
-7058 NNATPGKNAQS
+7058 
-7069 GDYAD
+7069 
-7074 GSTIGDIQL
+7074 
-7083 YIGGQWVNYDV
+7083 
-7094 TAPYPAAEIG
+7094 
-7104 KGDPTLS
+7104 
-7111 TTSNAVLDA
+7111 
-7120 NGELLARVKLF
+7120 
-7131 NQSPPEGEELLPLSL
+7131 
-7146 RYTGS
+7146 
-7151 VASQVEPTLER
+7151 
-7162 LPATG
+7162 
-7167 AEHQFTGTAILV
+7167 
-7179 DDGTGSLFS
+7179 
-7188 AQNTTGIPD
+7188 
-7197 APGTLADLPRALD
+7197 
-7210 NDYLG
+7210 
-7215 TINNIKVDEAS
+7215 
-7226 PFAVFTITGQVGQ
+7226 
-7239 LITLSLAAGTAT
+7239 
-7251 LESDFVDSLELFDPT
+7251 
-7266 FNGGQGAWVPY
+7266 
-7277 TKGSFVAMPTDG
+7277 
-7289 VNPDTIESLLFVRI
+7289 
-7303 PVKADKPLD
+7303 
-7312 GGEIFTL
+7312 
-7319 TIANSGG
+7319 
-7326 SSATGTATI
+7326 
-7335 VDDGTGAGTIFA
+7335 
-7347 TRVDDPST
+7347 
-7355 PANEAVLGVTSAT
+7355 
-7368 ATTPLALVTLPPAT
+7368 
-7382 AFVADPA
+7382 
-7389 TQAIADDDRPLSVN
+7389 
-7403 DVVVNER
+7403 
-7410 SPYLQWSVGG
+7410 
-7420 KQGQYVQLTLGTTGT
+7420 
-7435 GSGFAIPGTDT
+7435 
-7446 GTTLQVFNGDQW
+7446 
-7458 VDYTPG
+7458 
-7464 TVVKVPGTD
+7464 
-7473 TSASGQLLVRVVVNN
+7473 
-7488 DDLFENRET
+7488 
-7497 LSLTATNTGGSSAAG
+7497 
-7512 LGTIVDDGTGTLFG
+7512 G

-7611 PYTAQSNV
+7611 PYTAQRSV

-7631 TIKNDGVFENR
+7631 SIKNDGVFENR